1 MNDSGDEP
9 VVAEVVAFE
18 NLPFGALGSRSAI
31 ARWSDGSVSEAIRWR
46 PDELLI
52 CEGDLIGKTRA
63 QIHSVHVGRV
73 GPQAV

>member
-1 MNDSGDEP
+1 
-9 VVAEVVAFE
+9 VVVEVVGFE
-18 NLPFGALGSRSAI
+18 DLPFGAFGSRRAI

-73 GPQAV
+73 GPTAG